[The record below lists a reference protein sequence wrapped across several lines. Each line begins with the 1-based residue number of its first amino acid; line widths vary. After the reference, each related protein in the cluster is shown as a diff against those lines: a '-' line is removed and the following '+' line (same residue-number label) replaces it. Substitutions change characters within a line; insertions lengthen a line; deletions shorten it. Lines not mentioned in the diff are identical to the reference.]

1 MLLSAAKGEFYSGVF
16 LFPAIRC
23 LYSIP
28 TEQRITPIPVERITS
43 QGLHW
48 HIDSAF
54 IFFSTAA
61 GSAGTLISC
70 FCPIF
75 FCSSSID
82 ILCRNAAIIKTIPIP
97 NKSSQFRFF
106 TKKFLYFPVL
116 SGLLFHE
123 KKKTHFEVCHLY
135 ALHSAITYT
144 DRSVPYTGY
153 GHTD

>member
-1 MLLSAAKGEFYSGVF
+1 MLLSAAKGVFHSGVF

-23 LYSIP
+23 LYSIL

-43 QGLHW
+43 QRLHW

-82 ILCRNAAIIKTIPIP
+82 ILCWYAAIVRTIPIP
-97 NKSSQFRFF
+97 SRSNPLRFF
-106 TKKFLYFPVL
+106 TVKI
-116 SGLLFHE
+116 LFCFQWYQEHIST

-144 DRSVPYTGY
+144 NRSVPYTGY